1 MDIYAPYVVKE
12 GNDMEIG
19 QAACARCPK
28 VYRCRLTP
36 EQCTARM
43 AVDIVC
49 KPAMERAKQQERDTN
64 DYICVSILRMKSR
77 TQGRRHGR

>member
-1 MDIYAPYVVKE
+1 MGIYAPYVVKE

-19 QAACARCPK
+19 QEACARCPRAH
-28 VYRCRLTP
+28 RCRLTP

-49 KPAMERAKQQERDTN
+49 KPAIKRAKQQERDMN
-64 DYICVSILRMKSR
+64 DYICMSILRMKSR
-77 TQGRRHGR
+77 TQGRRHR